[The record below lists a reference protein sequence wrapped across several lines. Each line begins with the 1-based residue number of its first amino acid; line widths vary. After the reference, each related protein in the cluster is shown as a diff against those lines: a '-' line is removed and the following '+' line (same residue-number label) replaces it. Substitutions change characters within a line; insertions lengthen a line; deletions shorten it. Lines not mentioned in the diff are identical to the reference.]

1 MVPKIQKKGRSKRGH
16 KDKVLDMAL
25 GSAPKSAGKK
35 PSNRKKSNSQKP
47 PATETRDLLEG
58 NRSVFVN
65 PQAPV
70 FPLNVA
76 PVPIL
81 PATQQQTG
89 NNRLN
94 SLFPEAAPHQP
105 VIQNVFSNPN
115 LIQSSSSF
123 KLKWVAGT
131 RVSRCYGW
139 NGKIKNPPQAL
150 PDDLIVVYCD
160 IRQFRDRNTG
170 QIQFSSEPQNVH
182 FHLRSACIRAKY
194 PNFLGN
200 VLVVPPDFP
209 PLFKVE
215 HVPLETYLPTVTE
228 LLT

>member
-1 MVPKIQKKGRSKRGH
+1 MVCFQE
-16 KDKVLDMAL
+16 MAL

-35 PSNRKKSNSQKP
+35 PSNRKKTNSQKP
-47 PATETRDLLEG
+47 PVTETRDLLEG

-81 PATQQQTG
+81 PAIQQQTG

-131 RVSRCYGW
+131 WVSS
-139 NGKIKNPPQAL
+139 
-150 PDDLIVVYCD
+150 V
-160 IRQFRDRNTG
+160 FSFHSRDMR
-170 QIQFSSEPQNVH
+170 
-182 FHLRSACIRAKY
+182 L
-194 PNFLGN
+194 
-200 VLVVPPDFP
+200 
-209 PLFKVE
+209 
-215 HVPLETYLPTVTE
+215 
-228 LLT
+228 

>member
-1 MVPKIQKKGRSKRGH
+1 MVPIQKKGRSKRGH

-47 PATETRDLLEG
+47 PVNETRDLLEG

-81 PATQQQTG
+81 PAIQQQTE

-105 VIQNVFSNPN
+105 VIQNVSPFPNSPFPHSPFS
-115 LIQSSSSF
+115 
-123 KLKWVAGT
+123 
-131 RVSRCYGW
+131 
-139 NGKIKNPPQAL
+139 
-150 PDDLIVVYCD
+150 
-160 IRQFRDRNTG
+160 
-170 QIQFSSEPQNVH
+170 
-182 FHLRSACIRAKY
+182 
-194 PNFLGN
+194 
-200 VLVVPPDFP
+200 VPPLPVP
-209 PLFKVE
+209 PLPVPPLPVPPLPVPPFRVLKIAGFSLF
-215 HVPLETYLPTVTE
+215 HVFRQRRRSFYLYSIYKH
-228 LLT
+228 